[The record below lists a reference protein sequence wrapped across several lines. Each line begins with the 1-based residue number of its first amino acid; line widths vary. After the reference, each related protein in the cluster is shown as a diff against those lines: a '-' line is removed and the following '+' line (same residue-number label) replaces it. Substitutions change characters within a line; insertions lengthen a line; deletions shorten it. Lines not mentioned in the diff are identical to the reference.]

1 MEAHL
6 KAYLIAA
13 HERQQRLREA
23 EQYRLA
29 QVSQRRPKE
38 TLAALS
44 ALLGA
49 LLATSGIR

>member
-1 MEAHL
+1 MEANL

-13 HERQQRLREA
+13 HDRQQRLREA

-29 QVSQRRPKE
+29 QVSRQRPKE
-38 TLAALS
+38 APAALS

-49 LLATSGIR
+49 LLATSSFR